1 MAYYGELNEILRLV
15 ISERFLRNQD
25 LCKLLHYYPENCI
38 DAHNSYNY
46 NPLLQPDI
54 ENTNSLYMESIFPM
68 PKIPDTVKDKK
79 VLLCAY
85 FNGGYEPDKNLAFRN
100 VVLNIDIICHLDVWN
115 ISVGKKEKD
124 IETEKDIE
132 NVVNGFRPYSI
143 MNEVDKLLNN
153 QLTDLP
159 IENRPFLRGFQTRVY
174 SEYFYGIQMLYNLK
188 VNSNIDCPTLPT
200 NLNINQNKIYNP
212 LR

>member
-1 MAYYGELNEILRLV
+1 MAFYEELSPILYQV
-15 ISERFLRNQD
+15 ITERFLRNQN
-25 LCKLLHYYPENCI
+25 LCKLLYYYPDECSDI
-38 DAHNSYNY
+38 HNSFEYD
-46 NPLLQPDI
+46 PLEQPDI
-54 ENTNSLYMESIFPM
+54 KNTNSLYMSSIFPM
-68 PKIPDTVKDKK
+68 PKIPKTIEEKK
-79 VLLCAY
+79 VFLCAY
-85 FNGGYEPDKNLAFRN
+85 FNGGYEPDSNLAFRN

-115 ISVGKKEKD
+115 IKQRY
-124 IETEKDIE
+124 
-132 NVVNGFRPYSI
+132 RPYDI
-143 MNEVDKLLNN
+143 MHEVDVLLNN

-174 SEYFYGIQMLYNLK
+174 SEYFYGVQMLYNLK

>member
-1 MAYYGELNEILRLV
+1 MAFYEELSPILYQV
-15 ISERFLRNQD
+15 ITERFLRNQN
-25 LCKLLHYYPENCI
+25 LCKLLYYYPGGCSDI
-38 DAHNSYNY
+38 HNSFEYD
-46 NPLLQPDI
+46 PLEQPDI
-54 ENTNSLYMESIFPM
+54 KNTNSLYMSSIFPM
-68 PKIPDTVKDKK
+68 PKIPKTIEEKK
-79 VLLCAY
+79 VFLCAY
-85 FNGGYEPDKNLAFRN
+85 FNGGYEPDSNLAFRN

-115 ISVGKKEKD
+115 IKQRY
-124 IETEKDIE
+124 
-132 NVVNGFRPYSI
+132 RPYDI
-143 MNEVDKLLNN
+143 MHEVDVLLNN

>member
-1 MAYYGELNEILRLV
+1 MAFYEELSPILYQV
-15 ISERFLRNQD
+15 ITERFLRNQN
-25 LCKLLHYYPENCI
+25 LCKLLYYYPDECSDI
-38 DAHNSYNY
+38 HNSFEYD
-46 NPLLQPDI
+46 PLEQPDI
-54 ENTNSLYMESIFPM
+54 KNTNTLYMPSIFPM
-68 PKIPDTVKDKK
+68 PKIPKTIEEKK
-79 VLLCAY
+79 VFLCAY
-85 FNGGYEPDKNLAFRN
+85 FNGGYEPDSNLAFRN

-115 ISVGKKEKD
+115 IKQRY
-124 IETEKDIE
+124 
-132 NVVNGFRPYSI
+132 RPYDI
-143 MNEVDKLLNN
+143 MHEVDVLLNN

>member
-1 MAYYGELNEILRLV
+1 MAFYEELSPILYQVITERL
-15 ISERFLRNQD
+15 LRNQN
-25 LCKLLHYYPENCI
+25 LCKLLYYYPDECSDI
-38 DAHNSYNY
+38 HNSFEYD
-46 NPLLQPDI
+46 PLEQPDI
-54 ENTNSLYMESIFPM
+54 KNTNSLYMSSIFPM
-68 PKIPDTVKDKK
+68 PKIPKTIEEKK
-79 VLLCAY
+79 VFLCAY
-85 FNGGYEPDKNLAFRN
+85 FNGGYEPDSNLAFRN

-115 ISVGKKEKD
+115 IKQRY
-124 IETEKDIE
+124 
-132 NVVNGFRPYSI
+132 RPYDI
-143 MNEVDKLLNN
+143 MHEVDVLLNN

-212 LR
+212 LK

>member
-1 MAYYGELNEILRLV
+1 MAFYEELSPILYQV
-15 ISERFLRNQD
+15 ITERFLRNQN
-25 LCKLLHYYPENCI
+25 LCKLLYYYPDECSDI
-38 DAHNSYNY
+38 HNSFEYD
-46 NPLLQPDI
+46 PLEQPDI
-54 ENTNSLYMESIFPM
+54 KNTNSLYMSSIFPM
-68 PKIPDTVKDKK
+68 PKIPKTIEEKK
-79 VLLCAY
+79 VFLCAY
-85 FNGGYEPDKNLAFRN
+85 FNGGYEPDSNLAFRN

-115 ISVGKKEKD
+115 IKQRY
-124 IETEKDIE
+124 
-132 NVVNGFRPYSI
+132 RPYDI
-143 MNEVDKLLNN
+143 MHEVDVLLNN

-212 LR
+212 LK

>member
-1 MAYYGELNEILRLV
+1 MAFYEELSPILYQ
-15 ISERFLRNQD
+15 IITERFLRNQN
-25 LCKLLHYYPENCI
+25 LCKLLYYYPDECSDI
-38 DAHNSYNY
+38 HNSFEYD
-46 NPLLQPDI
+46 PLEQPDI
-54 ENTNSLYMESIFPM
+54 KNTNSLYMSSIFPM
-68 PKIPDTVKDKK
+68 PKIPKTIEEKK
-79 VLLCAY
+79 VFLCAY
-85 FNGGYEPDKNLAFRN
+85 FNGGYEPDSNLAFRN

-115 ISVGKKEKD
+115 IKQRY
-124 IETEKDIE
+124 
-132 NVVNGFRPYSI
+132 RPYDI
-143 MNEVDKLLNN
+143 MHEVDVLLNN

-159 IENRPFLRGFQTRVY
+159 IENKPFLRGFQTRVY

>member
-1 MAYYGELNEILRLV
+1 MAFYEELSPILYQ
-15 ISERFLRNQD
+15 IITERFLRNRN
-25 LCKLLHYYPENCI
+25 LCKLLYYYPDECSDI
-38 DAHNSYNY
+38 HNSFEYD
-46 NPLLQPDI
+46 PLEQPDI
-54 ENTNSLYMESIFPM
+54 KNTNSLYMSSIFPM
-68 PKIPDTVKDKK
+68 PKIPKTIEEKK
-79 VLLCAY
+79 VFLCAY
-85 FNGGYEPDKNLAFRN
+85 FNGGYEPDSNLAFRN

-115 ISVGKKEKD
+115 IKQRY
-124 IETEKDIE
+124 
-132 NVVNGFRPYSI
+132 RPYDI
-143 MNEVDKLLNN
+143 MHEVDVLLNN

>member
-1 MAYYGELNEILRLV
+1 MAFYEELSPILYQV
-15 ISERFLRNQD
+15 ITERFLRNQN
-25 LCKLLHYYPENCI
+25 LCKLLYYYPDECSDI
-38 DAHNSYNY
+38 HNSFEYD
-46 NPLLQPDI
+46 PLEQPDI
-54 ENTNSLYMESIFPM
+54 KNTNTLYMSSIFPM
-68 PKIPDTVKDKK
+68 PKIPKTIEEKK
-79 VLLCAY
+79 VFLCAY
-85 FNGGYEPDKNLAFRN
+85 FNGGYEPDSNLAFRN

-115 ISVGKKEKD
+115 IKQRY
-124 IETEKDIE
+124 
-132 NVVNGFRPYSI
+132 RPYDI
-143 MNEVDKLLNN
+143 MHEVDVLLNN

>member
-1 MAYYGELNEILRLV
+1 MAFYEELSPILYQV
-15 ISERFLRNQD
+15 ITERFLRNQN
-25 LCKLLHYYPENCI
+25 LCKLLYYYPDECSDI
-38 DAHNSYNY
+38 HNSFEYD
-46 NPLLQPDI
+46 PLEQPDI
-54 ENTNSLYMESIFPM
+54 KNTNSLYMASIFPM
-68 PKIPDTVKDKK
+68 PKIPKTIEEKK
-79 VLLCAY
+79 VFLCAY
-85 FNGGYEPDKNLAFRN
+85 FNGGYEPDSNLAFRN

-115 ISVGKKEKD
+115 IKQRY
-124 IETEKDIE
+124 
-132 NVVNGFRPYSI
+132 RPYDI
-143 MNEVDKLLNN
+143 MHEVDVLLNN

>member
-1 MAYYGELNEILRLV
+1 MAFYEELSPILYQV
-15 ISERFLRNQD
+15 ITERFLRNQN
-25 LCKLLHYYPENCI
+25 LCKLLYYYPDECSDI
-38 DAHNSYNY
+38 HISFEYD
-46 NPLLQPDI
+46 PLEQPDI
-54 ENTNSLYMESIFPM
+54 KNTNTLYMSSIFPM
-68 PKIPDTVKDKK
+68 PKIPKTIEEKK
-79 VLLCAY
+79 VFLCAY
-85 FNGGYEPDKNLAFRN
+85 FNGGYEPDSNLAFRN

-115 ISVGKKEKD
+115 IKQRY
-124 IETEKDIE
+124 
-132 NVVNGFRPYSI
+132 RPYDI
-143 MNEVDKLLNN
+143 MHEVDVLLNN

>member
-1 MAYYGELNEILRLV
+1 MAFYEELSPILYQV
-15 ISERFLRNQD
+15 ITERFLRNQN
-25 LCKLLHYYPENCI
+25 LCKLLYYYPDECSDI
-38 DAHNSYNY
+38 HNSFEYD
-46 NPLLQPDI
+46 PLEQPDI
-54 ENTNSLYMESIFPM
+54 KNTNSLYMSSIFPM
-68 PKIPDTVKDKK
+68 PKIPKTIEEKK
-79 VLLCAY
+79 VFLCAY
-85 FNGGYEPDKNLAFRN
+85 FNGGYEPDSNLAFRN

-115 ISVGKKEKD
+115 IKQRY
-124 IETEKDIE
+124 
-132 NVVNGFRPYSI
+132 RPYDI
-143 MNEVDKLLNN
+143 MHEVDVLLNN

>member
-1 MAYYGELNEILRLV
+1 MAFYEELSPILYQV
-15 ISERFLRNQD
+15 ITERFLRNQN
-25 LCKLLHYYPENCI
+25 LCKLLYYYPDECSDI
-38 DAHNSYNY
+38 HNSFEYD
-46 NPLLQPDI
+46 PLEQPDI
-54 ENTNSLYMESIFPM
+54 KNTNSLYMSSIFPM
-68 PKIPDTVKDKK
+68 PKIPKTIEEKK
-79 VLLCAY
+79 VYLCAY
-85 FNGGYEPDKNLAFRN
+85 FNGGYEPDSNLAFRN

-115 ISVGKKEKD
+115 IKQRY
-124 IETEKDIE
+124 
-132 NVVNGFRPYSI
+132 RPYDI
-143 MNEVDKLLNN
+143 MHEVDVLLNN

-174 SEYFYGIQMLYNLK
+174 SEYFYGVQMLYNLK

>member
-1 MAYYGELNEILRLV
+1 MAFYEELSPILYQV
-15 ISERFLRNQD
+15 ITERFLRNQN
-25 LCKLLHYYPENCI
+25 LCKLLYYYPDECSDI
-38 DAHNSYNY
+38 HNSFEYD
-46 NPLLQPDI
+46 PLEQPDI
-54 ENTNSLYMESIFPM
+54 KNTNSLYMSSIFPM
-68 PKIPDTVKDKK
+68 PKIPKTIEEKK
-79 VLLCAY
+79 VFLCAY
-85 FNGGYEPDKNLAFRN
+85 FNGGYEPDSNLAFRN

-115 ISVGKKEKD
+115 IKQRY
-124 IETEKDIE
+124 
-132 NVVNGFRPYSI
+132 RPYDI
-143 MNEVDKLLNN
+143 MHEVDILLNN

-212 LR
+212 LK

>member
-1 MAYYGELNEILRLV
+1 MAFYEELSPILYQV
-15 ISERFLRNQD
+15 ITERFLRNQN
-25 LCKLLHYYPENCI
+25 LCKLLYYYPDECSDI
-38 DAHNSYNY
+38 HNSFEYD
-46 NPLLQPDI
+46 PLEQPDI
-54 ENTNSLYMESIFPM
+54 KNTNSLYMSSIFPM
-68 PKIPDTVKDKK
+68 PKIPKTIEEKK
-79 VLLCAY
+79 VFLCAY
-85 FNGGYEPDKNLAFRN
+85 FNGGYEPESNLAFRN

-115 ISVGKKEKD
+115 IKQRY
-124 IETEKDIE
+124 
-132 NVVNGFRPYSI
+132 RPYDI
-143 MNEVDKLLNN
+143 MHEVDVLLNN

>member
-1 MAYYGELNEILRLV
+1 MAFYEELSPILYQV
-15 ISERFLRNQD
+15 ITERFLRNQN
-25 LCKLLHYYPENCI
+25 LCKLLYYYPDECSDI
-38 DAHNSYNY
+38 HNSFEYD
-46 NPLLQPDI
+46 PLEQPDI
-54 ENTNSLYMESIFPM
+54 KNTNSLYMSSIFPM
-68 PKIPDTVKDKK
+68 PKIPKTIEEKK
-79 VLLCAY
+79 VFLCAY
-85 FNGGYEPDKNLAFRN
+85 FNGGYEPDSNLAFRN
-100 VVLNIDIICHLDVWN
+100 VVLNIDIVCHLDVWN
-115 ISVGKKEKD
+115 IKQRY
-124 IETEKDIE
+124 
-132 NVVNGFRPYSI
+132 RPYDI
-143 MNEVDKLLNN
+143 MHEVDVLLNN

>member
-1 MAYYGELNEILRLV
+1 M
-15 ISERFLRNQD
+15 F
-25 LCKLLHYYPENCI
+25 
-38 DAHNSYNY
+38 
-46 NPLLQPDI
+46 
-54 ENTNSLYMESIFPM
+54 
-68 PKIPDTVKDKK
+68 
-79 VLLCAY
+79 LCAY
-85 FNGGYEPDKNLAFRN
+85 FNGGYEPDSNLAFRN

-115 ISVGKKEKD
+115 IKQRY
-124 IETEKDIE
+124 
-132 NVVNGFRPYSI
+132 RPYDI
-143 MNEVDKLLNN
+143 MHEVDVLLNN